1 MAVRNA
7 LIPYEPDAVWSVL
20 ADGSSYAE
28 WVVGT
33 KEIHSVDQN
42 WPRVGSS
49 LRFTAGL
56 GRLSITDFTTS
67 RLCVPGSRLELEAR
81 ALPYGSVRISI
92 EILPWGDESVV
103 IIDEHPLRGPGPL
116 LENPLVEFG
125 LTIRNRQMLRKLARA
140 VEKRQR
146 VSS

>member
-1 MAVRNA
+1 MAVRNV

-42 WPRVGSS
+42 WPQVGSS

-56 GRLSITDFTTS
+56 GRLSITDCTTS
-67 RLCVPGSRLELEAR
+67 RLCVAGSRLELEAR

-103 IIDEHPLRGPGPL
+103 IIDEHPLRGPSPL
-116 LENPLVEFG
+116 LENPLVELG

-140 VEKRQR
+140 VESRQR
-146 VSS
+146 LSS

>member
-1 MAVRNA
+1 MAVRNV
-7 LIPYEPDAVWSVL
+7 LIPHEPDAVWSVL
-20 ADGSSYAE
+20 ADGYSYAE

-33 KEIHSVDQN
+33 KEIHSVDQY
-42 WPRVGSS
+42 WPEVGSS

-67 RLCVPGSRLELEAR
+67 RLCVPGDRLELEAR

-92 EILPWGDESVV
+92 EILPWGGESVV
-103 IIDEHPLRGPGPL
+103 IIDEHPLRGPTPL

-140 VEKRQR
+140 VENRQR
-146 VSS
+146 LSS

>member
-1 MAVRNA
+1 MAVRNV

-20 ADGSSYAE
+20 ADGYSYAE

-33 KEIHSVDQN
+33 KEIHSVDRY
-42 WPRVGSS
+42 WPEVGSS

-67 RLCVPGSRLELEAR
+67 RLCVPGGRLELEAR

-92 EILPWGDESVV
+92 EILPWGEESVV
-103 IIDEHPLRGPGPL
+103 IIDEHPLRGPTPL

-140 VEKRQR
+140 VENRQR
-146 VSS
+146 LSS